1 MIGVLTHQSVQFRK
15 ALSVLVSHSFSA
27 GSAVFDDDHLVS
39 SAGLVPVMM
48 LAEQTQLPE
57 LLSEKVHI
65 AEPKIKSGAANP
77 APKLATLIAG
87 MCAGADCI
95 DDVDAVRSGG
105 MKMLFG
111 GVYAPSTIGT
121 LLREFTFGHA
131 RQLESALREHLVAL
145 CERVDL
151 LPGADQRVFIDI
163 DSLLRP
169 VYGHAKQ
176 GASYGHTKIAGKQVL
191 RKGLSPLATTIST
204 PDSAPLVAGMR
215 LRAGK
220 TGSGKG
226 AGRMVA
232 QAIGTARAVSAH
244 ATILVRGDSMYGSRA
259 VVGTCVRHGAQFSL
273 AMTRNAA
280 IERAIAAIPE
290 AAWTPVRYPGAVQ
303 DPDTGAW
310 ISDAEVAEIAY
321 TAFASTPDRIT
332 ARLLVRRVK
341 DARYLDALF
350 PVWRYHPFFTNT
362 DLPIEQ
368 ADITHRQHAI
378 IETVFADLID
388 GPLAHLPSGRFGAN
402 SAWILC
408 AAIAHNLLRAAGV
421 LAGQQHARARG
432 STLRRRII
440 NVAARLARP
449 QRRPM
454 LHLPTHWP
462 WVEPWLRLWHTTIGY
477 SPPIIAQPVNPARH
491 GPTGEH
497 RKSWADQQPCHTH
510 TINQD
515 QTQPPHPHHLPIS
528 GSRLR
533 LRMAWP
539 PRASTTRIAANARTH
554 GLSRIVNPWAAA
566 MP

>member
-1 MIGVLTHQSVQFRK
+1 MK
-15 ALSVLVSHSFSA
+15 VSHKFSA
-27 GSAVFDDDHLVS
+27 GSAIFDDDHLVS
-39 SAGLVPVMM
+39 CVGLVPVMT
-48 LAEQTQLPE
+48 LAEQTGLGR
-57 LLSEKVHI
+57 LLGEKVHI

-105 MKMLFG
+105 MKTLFG

-131 RQLESALREHLVAL
+131 RQLESVLREHLVAL

-204 PDSAPLVAGMR
+204 PGSAPLVAGMR

-232 QAIGTARAVSAH
+232 QAIGTVRAVSAH

-321 TAFASTPDRIT
+321 TAFASSSDRIT
-332 ARLLVRRVK
+332 ARLVVRRVK

-362 DLPIEQ
+362 DLPVEQ

-421 LAGQQHARARG
+421 LAGDRHTRARG
-432 STLRRRII
+432 STLRRKII
-440 NVAARLARP
+440 NVAARLSRP

-462 WVEPWLRLWHTTIGY
+462 WSTHWLQLWHNTIGY
-477 SPPIIAQPVNPARH
+477 SPPITA
-491 GPTGEH
+491 
-497 RKSWADQQPCHTH
+497 
-510 TINQD
+510 
-515 QTQPPHPHHLPIS
+515 
-528 GSRLR
+528 
-533 LRMAWP
+533 
-539 PRASTTRIAANARTH
+539 
-554 GLSRIVNPWAAA
+554 
-566 MP
+566 